1 MIIGILILGLILRL
15 VNFNQS
21 LWLDEAV
28 QAITSQGSFAG
39 IFTELQGDFHPPLYH
54 LLTWLWVHLFGSSEV
69 VLRLPSVLFGIAT
82 VFVVYKLMVH
92 INRQSAIIVALLMST
107 APFHIY
113 YSQEARMYAMT
124 TFFAALSMYFFVR
137 LISCQKKNNTR
148 PLKIGYVLATVLLLY
163 SDYFGLFVLLA
174 QAIAAPFLILQFLC
188 LLFFLPW
195 LPMFLTQIQVGR
207 QAIQALPEWGKLVNV
222 NFTKALPLTFIKFS
236 IGRITIFNKKLYAVI
251 AGVLFL
257 AYGVIIARGFFQKR
271 KLTIDKRQL
280 TILLW
285 LVVPILSAWLISI
298 FIPNYQPFRLL
309 LVLPAFY
316 LLLSLG
322 ITRFSN
328 SGLRQILIFF
338 ILAVNL
344 ISLAVFYTNPYF
356 HREDWRGVVSYIE
369 KQEIANSVALL
380 PSLSSHWP
388 YTYYAKNKIPLA
400 MGTSSQ
406 NLVDRNKIFYIC
418 YLVPLFDPDE
428 KISFWLTDNNF
439 VKIKEV
445 NFNQIP
451 LWVYQ
456 KQ

>member
-15 VNFNQS
+15 VNLNQS

-39 IFTELQGDFHPPLYH
+39 IFAELQGDFHPPLYH
-54 LLTWLWVHLFGSSEV
+54 LLMWVWVHLFGSSEV

-92 INRQSAIIVALLMST
+92 INKRSAVIAAFLMST

-113 YSQEARMYAMT
+113 YSQEARMYAMA

-137 LISCQKKNNTR
+137 LISCQKKDNTR

-174 QAIAAPFLILQFLC
+174 QVIVAPFFVLQFLC

-195 LPMFLTQIQVGR
+195 LPMFLVQIQVGR

-222 NFTKALPLTFIKFS
+222 NFIKALPLTFIKFS
-236 IGRITIFNKKLYAVI
+236 IGRITIFNKKLYAAV

-257 AYGVIIARGFFQKR
+257 SYGLVISRGFFQKR
-271 KLTIDKRQL
+271 KLL
-280 TILLW
+280 ILLW
-285 LVVPILSAWLISI
+285 LTVSVLSAWLISI

-322 ITRFSN
+322 IARFSN
-328 SGLRQILIFF
+328 SGLRQILVFF
-338 ILAVNL
+338 VLAVNL
-344 ISLAVFYTNPYF
+344 VSLAVYYTNPYF
-356 HREDWRGVVSYIE
+356 HREDWRGMVGYIE
-369 KQEIANSVALL
+369 EQEQVDSVALL
-380 PSLSSHWP
+380 PSLNSHWP
-388 YTYYAKNKIPLA
+388 YTYYTKNKIPLA
-400 MGTSSQ
+400 VGTSSQ
-406 NLVDRNKIFYIC
+406 NLADRNKVFYIR

-439 VKIKEV
+439 VKIREV